1 MSEAIQLMNLLLAI
15 CPSVAVYR
23 LQLEAKVRLVR
34 KLVGRA
40 QS

>member
-15 CPSVAVYR
+15 CPSVGVYR
-23 LQLEAKVRLVR
+23 LQIEAKVR

>member
-15 CPSVAVYR
+15 CPSVGR
-23 LQLEAKVRLVR
+23 LQLEAKVR

>member
-23 LQLEAKVRLVR
+23 LQLEANVRR
-34 KLVGRA
+34 LVGRA

>member
-1 MSEAIQLMNLLLAI
+1 MNETIQLMNLLFAI

-23 LQLEAKVRLVR
+23 FQLEALAR
-34 KLVGRA
+34 KLLVGRA

>member
-1 MSEAIQLMNLLLAI
+1 MSETIQLMNLLIAI

-23 LQLEAKVRLVR
+23 RQLEAKVR